1 MNYDIQAYGRDPR
14 EVSKD
19 VRNAVWGI
27 GRQLRAMNAMPAR
40 PRLQPIT
47 DAIEIPTIDEAIHAL
62 FMATARYYL
71 DRAARGLWMTR
82 EVSALLLA
90 MHGAIRGTEDCIV
103 VLNDA
108 LTYLVHSVASIED
121 TAVRNAIK
129 AAQLSLKSLQS
140 TWAEMPATAAEW
152 RSERWLRH

>member
-27 GRQLRAMNAMPAR
+27 GKQLRAMSTTPAR
-40 PRLQPIT
+40 PQPIT
-47 DAIEIPTIDEAIHAL
+47 DNIEIPTINEAIHDL

-71 DRAARGLWMTR
+71 DRAARGLAMSR
-82 EVSALLLA
+82 DVSALLLA
-90 MHGAIRGTEDCIV
+90 MHGALHGDEDVIV

-108 LTYLVHSVASIED
+108 LTYLVHSVASVQD

-140 TWAEMPATAAEW
+140 TWAEMPATTAEW
-152 RSERWLRH
+152 HSQYWLRQ